1 MSKNL
6 LLSSVL
12 ILCITQTSS
21 AAVNT
26 VSNSQ
31 LTYSRENIDNSY
43 GSSKNIYSTSNGAN
57 VSSNEEIAK
66 AIQALEQKVESRKD
80 ESRKDESIISYK
92 DTTTDELET
101 YKSKSV
107 TVMNN
112 FTSVHPT
119 LIMAI
124 SNSPSKNPKDST
136 VLFSPVLKG
145 STASCYR
152 GCSLMVKFD
161 DKEAKKYE
169 FKSNITNNIYILNSS
184 HNKDFINNVRN
195 SKVLKTKISFA
206 TFNLPIE
213 KIDFKKIDF

>member
-1 MSKNL
+1 MSKHL

-66 AIQALEQKVESRKD
+66 AIQALEQKVESG
-80 ESRKDESIISYK
+80 KDESIISYK

-119 LIMAI
+119 LIMTI

>member
-1 MSKNL
+1 MSKHL

-57 VSSNEEIAK
+57 VSNNEEIAK
-66 AIQALEQKVESRKD
+66 AIQALEQKV

-119 LIMAI
+119 LIMTI

>member
-1 MSKNL
+1 
-6 LLSSVL
+6 
-12 ILCITQTSS
+12 
-21 AAVNT
+21 
-26 VSNSQ
+26 
-31 LTYSRENIDNSY
+31 
-43 GSSKNIYSTSNGAN
+43 

-66 AIQALEQKVESRKD
+66 AIQALEQKVESG
-80 ESRKDESIISYK
+80 KDESIISYK

>member
-1 MSKNL
+1 MSKHL

-66 AIQALEQKVESRKD
+66 AIQALEQKVESG
-80 ESRKDESIISYK
+80 KDESIISYK

-213 KIDFKKIDF
+213 KIDF

>member
-1 MSKNL
+1 MSKHL

-66 AIQALEQKVESRKD
+66 AIQALEQKVESG
-80 ESRKDESIISYK
+80 KDESIISYK

-119 LIMAI
+119 LIMTI

-169 FKSNITNNIYILNSS
+169 FKSNITNNVYILNSS

>member
-66 AIQALEQKVESRKD
+66 AIQALEQKVESG
-80 ESRKDESIISYK
+80 KDESIISYK

>member
-1 MSKNL
+1 MSKHL

-80 ESRKDESIISYK
+80 ESIISYK

-119 LIMAI
+119 LIMTI

-136 VLFSPVLKG
+136 VLFFTRTERFNG
-145 STASCYR
+145 
-152 GCSLMVKFD
+152 
-161 DKEAKKYE
+161 
-169 FKSNITNNIYILNSS
+169 IL
-184 HNKDFINNVRN
+184 
-195 SKVLKTKISFA
+195 L
-206 TFNLPIE
+206 
-213 KIDFKKIDF
+213 

>member
-1 MSKNL
+1 MSKHL

-57 VSSNEEIAK
+57 VSNNEEIAK

-119 LIMAI
+119 LIMTI

-136 VLFSPVLKG
+136 VLFFTRTERFNG
-145 STASCYR
+145 
-152 GCSLMVKFD
+152 
-161 DKEAKKYE
+161 
-169 FKSNITNNIYILNSS
+169 IL
-184 HNKDFINNVRN
+184 
-195 SKVLKTKISFA
+195 L
-206 TFNLPIE
+206 
-213 KIDFKKIDF
+213 

>member
-1 MSKNL
+1 MSKHL

-66 AIQALEQKVESRKD
+66 AIQALEQKVESG
-80 ESRKDESIISYK
+80 KDESIISYK

-206 TFNLPIE
+206 TFNLPIK